1 MTYCTLSKVPR
12 VNLID
17 EDLLDTIWWTR
28 KSLSA
33 VLIVDGNEYIA
44 DIINK
49 IKRSIRIEA
58 INPSRDD
65 ILGLDVDLV
74 IGVGNWRAINKAK
87 ILTCTLTANGQLG
100 LLGVKKPVEKAYM
113 VLIPSNSLRLT
124 FSPRIIIGE
133 PHNMILEH
141 PCAIPHEILLL
152 RKYLDN
158 SIELRCER
166 KLLEILL
173 PLKHG
178 INFND
183 PSSILEAYTVNLGII
198 DALTD
203 ALVLV
208 GVDPVTSIIVS
219 SIVSVRL
226 GLVRLDISIE
236 REPLEKLISQCC
248 KPQTYDIREDV
259 LLENVI
265 RSTQLYHGT
274 PPPPRMVKEAVKRV
288 AELLRNIQLYN
299 KPRGLK
305 S

>member
-1 MTYCTLSKVPR
+1 MTCRVLCKVPR
-12 VNLID
+12 ISLID
-17 EDLLDTIWWTR
+17 EDLLDTTWWTR
-28 KSLSA
+28 RNLSA
-33 VLIVDGNEYIA
+33 VLIVDGNRYLA
-44 DIINK
+44 NIINK
-49 IKRSIRIEA
+49 IKRFVRIEA
-58 INPSRDD
+58 INPSWDD

-74 IGVGNWRAINKAK
+74 IGAGNWRAINKAK

-100 LLGVKKPVEKAYM
+100 LLGVKKPIEKAYM
-113 VLIPSNSLRLT
+113 ILIPSNSLRLS
-124 FSPRIIIGE
+124 FSPRVIVGE

-158 SIELRCER
+158 SIELQCER

-173 PLKHG
+173 SLKYS
-178 INFND
+178 IDLND

-203 ALVLV
+203 ALVLA
-208 GVDPVTSIIVS
+208 GVDPTTSIIAS

-226 GLVRLDISIE
+226 GLAKLDVSIE
-236 REPLEKLISQCC
+236 REPLEKLVSQCC
-248 KPQTYDIREDV
+248 KSLTYDIREDV

-274 PPPPRMVKEAVKRV
+274 PPPPKMVKEAIRRV
-288 AELLRNIQLYN
+288 AELLRNI
-299 KPRGLK
+299 
-305 S
+305 

>member
-1 MTYCTLSKVPR
+1 MTCRVLCKVPR
-12 VNLID
+12 ISLID
-17 EDLLDTIWWTR
+17 EDLLDTTWWTR
-28 KSLSA
+28 RNLSA
-33 VLIVDGNEYIA
+33 VLIVDGNRYLA
-44 DIINK
+44 NIINK
-49 IKRSIRIEA
+49 IKRFVRIEA
-58 INPSRDD
+58 INPSWDN

-74 IGVGNWRAINKAK
+74 IGAGNWRAINKAK

-100 LLGVKKPVEKAYM
+100 LLGVKKPIEKAYM
-113 VLIPSNSLRLT
+113 ILIPSNSLRLS
-124 FSPRIIIGE
+124 FSPRVIVGE

-158 SIELRCER
+158 SIELQCER

-173 PLKHG
+173 SLKYS
-178 INFND
+178 IDLND

-203 ALVLV
+203 ALVLA
-208 GVDPVTSIIVS
+208 GVDPTTSIIAS

-226 GLVRLDISIE
+226 GLAKLDVSIE
-236 REPLEKLISQCC
+236 REPLEKLVSQCC
-248 KPQTYDIREDV
+248 KSLTYDIREDV

-274 PPPPRMVKEAVKRV
+274 PPPPKMVKEAIRRV
-288 AELLRNIQLYN
+288 AELLRNI
-299 KPRGLK
+299 
-305 S
+305 

>member
-1 MTYCTLSKVPR
+1 MTCRVLCKVPR
-12 VNLID
+12 ISLID
-17 EDLLDTIWWTR
+17 EDLLDTTWWTR
-28 KSLSA
+28 RNLSA
-33 VLIVDGNEYIA
+33 VLIVDGNRYLA
-44 DIINK
+44 NIINK
-49 IKRSIRIEA
+49 IKRFVRIEA
-58 INPSRDD
+58 INPSWDN

-74 IGVGNWRAINKAK
+74 IGAGNWRAINKAK

-100 LLGVKKPVEKAYM
+100 LLGVKKPIEKAYM
-113 VLIPSNSLRLT
+113 ILIPSNSLRLS
-124 FSPRIIIGE
+124 FSPRIIVGE

-158 SIELRCER
+158 SIELQCER

-173 PLKHG
+173 SLKYS
-178 INFND
+178 IDLND

-203 ALVLV
+203 ALVLA
-208 GVDPVTSIIVS
+208 GVDPTTSIIAS

-226 GLVRLDISIE
+226 GLAKLDVSIE
-236 REPLEKLISQCC
+236 REPLEKLVSQCC
-248 KPQTYDIREDV
+248 KSLTYDIREDV

-274 PPPPRMVKEAVKRV
+274 PPPPKMVKEAIRRV
-288 AELLRNIQLYN
+288 AELLRNI
-299 KPRGLK
+299 
-305 S
+305 